1 MQTYRDI
8 AREIE
13 RRILCGIYP
22 AETLLP
28 SRLELM
34 REFNVARA
42 TLDRAIKELVN
53 SRRLSSRRGSG
64 TTVNPLSEH
73 RRDIAVIGWNSGVV
87 PDFHKN
93 LRCRIFKS
101 ELLAKRS
108 NWNMLYEYDALLWRF
123 PSRSE
128 MAVID
133 AVNGR
138 IPQVVVNRV
147 IPGVNCISTDHR
159 GAYRVIVSERMEE
172 IPEALPVFMSSG
184 GDSLPGQYRFEGFS
198 DACRSAGRFY
208 ELWNFTPE
216 QDFKSVSDGM
226 IRRLASVSGR
236 KLLVVSDSCQLTGAF
251 VRAVDK
257 AGLKFAEDIW
267 YSDFDNEYPENVWGV
282 RITSFIQDYGAL
294 MRAAV
299 DRIDG
304 LLNGSADAGAEHKL
318 IFPLRRNGDT

>member
-8 AREIE
+8 AKEIE
-13 RRILCGIYP
+13 RRILGGIYP
-22 AETLLP
+22 AGSQLP

-42 TLDRAIKELVN
+42 TLDRAVKELVN

-64 TTVNPLSEH
+64 TSVNPLSEH
-73 RRDIAVIGWNSGVV
+73 RRDIALIGWDSIKEPEFNG
-87 PDFHKN
+87 N
-93 LRCRIFKS
+93 LRCCVFKTG
-101 ELLAKRS
+101 LLARRS
-108 NWNMLYEYDALLWRF
+108 NWNMLYEYDGLLWRF
-123 PSRSE
+123 PGRSE
-128 MAVID
+128 MAVIE

-159 GAYRVIVSERMEE
+159 GAYRAIVSERMEQ
-172 IPEALPVFMSSG
+172 IKDALPVFMSSG
-184 GDSLPGQYRFEGFS
+184 GDTLPGQYRFEGFS

-208 ELWNFTPE
+208 ELWNFLPE
-216 QDFKSVSDGM
+216 QDFRSVSDEM
-226 IRRLASVSGR
+226 SRRISAVSDR
-236 KLLVVSDSCQLTGAF
+236 KLLVVADSCQLTGAF

-257 AGLKFAEDIW
+257 SGLKFAEDIW

-282 RITSFIQDYGAL
+282 KITSFIQDYGAL
-294 MRAAV
+294 MRAAA
-299 DRIDG
+299 DRLEG
-304 LLNGSADAGAEHKL
+304 LLNGSADPGPEHKL